1 MAGFLTAAAA
11 FVGES
16 SIGSAL
22 VRIMVA
28 YGLSR
33 LINGNTSAGSGSTA
47 VDAGVKLQA
56 NPDTTN
62 PIPLLYGSSYFGG
75 KVTDAQLVDSNKTMW
90 YCLTLCE
97 ATDAHTF
104 STDPAT
110 GQTAAIV
117 NKIDEIYMNNNRV
130 VMAADGVTV
139 DYVYNS
145 DNIIDHNPAGLVQIY
160 LFNNGSGTPVLPT
173 DHVTGATV
181 PTADARSLMPG
192 WTTDHRMTNLTFAL
206 VKLTYNSSKNI
217 TGLPTFNFK
226 VPNNLYRPGDAIYDY
241 LTRSVSGAALPSEQI
256 NWASI
261 AALNAWSE
269 EMISYLDESDN
280 QTKTLQRA
288 QINGV
293 VNPSISVFNNLQSIA
308 NASGCFINY
317 DINGAQWG
325 VILNKSDTPALNF
338 NDSNILGGITVT
350 GTSLDSMYNAIEVSY
365 PHRELQSQLDTIRI
379 DIPTDNP
386 TYRSAAEPPNVLKLT
401 LNMLDEPV
409 QARELAFIELYQNRM
424 DQVVTFNTDYS
435 MIQAQAG
442 DVITVTNSVYNWTS
456 QQFRIIRVREIES
469 DAGGLA
475 VEITAQEY
483 NSYVYTASGTPL
495 RPGVTT
501 SSLNIPDVGIIGI
514 PPTATVTTANN
525 NASPSITIT
534 GLTPSGIVDRFEFW
548 ISSDGG
554 STYTL
559 LGSTTNS
566 NGEIYAQGTAL
577 TFTDFVTPAGTYR
590 FKTRGCNS
598 TVDGPFSSG
607 TADTT
612 WAPVPTINSASAVT
626 SSGALGSILPALGIG
641 ALAYLGYKYL
651 YPTALNALSDSQV
664 GQLLGMDSSAVRA
677 AKEELDK
684 ASSPNFKI
692 VDVAGNLLL
701 AANKDTLSLS
711 AGEGITIDGNQSTND
726 ITITATGS
734 GSGGSTAFNEI
745 TIGTDHLRASNS
757 QNITLTHGTGIAI
770 TSDTE
775 SNTITI
781 SADATATEESH
792 DYNAGGAIDFGHAS
806 NVYKMDDCEYKVY
819 LPRKLLRT
827 AGTYTILGRCI
838 TGGGYY
844 YSDCYSYNM
853 PTLIIPGLNATVA
866 TGHPMTAG
874 NFTPNYKYSYLS
886 GKTILWRVVGRNEV
900 IAYCNF
906 TDAGDSIAVQ
916 DYCNTATGM
925 RPVFSTFEFPAGY
938 RFVTFANIQ
947 NWITATMNGYPIEP
961 NITETLFSDEYYAQD
976 VQYTNHSRY
985 CQNADGSE
993 PSLALA

>member
-11 FVGES
+11 FIGES
-16 SIGSAL
+16 GIGSAL

-33 LINGNTSAGSGSTA
+33 LVNGTTGSSNTPATQ
-47 VDAGVKLQA
+47 DAGVRLQT

-104 STDPAT
+104 STDPTT
-110 GQTAAIV
+110 GHTQPVV

-130 VMAADGVTV
+130 VMQADGVTV

-145 DNIIDHNPAGLVQIY
+145 DNIIDHNPNGLVQIY
-160 LFNNGSGTPVLPT
+160 LFNNGSGTPVMPT
-173 DHVTGATV
+173 DYTGTATV
-181 PTADARSLMPG
+181 TATANTLMPG
-192 WTTDHRMTNLTFAL
+192 WSTDHRMTNLTFAL
-206 VKLTYNSSKNI
+206 IKLTYNSSKNI
-217 TGLPTFNFK
+217 TALPTFNFK
-226 VPNNLYRPGDAIYDY
+226 VSNNLYRPGDAIFDY
-241 LTRSVSGAALPSEQI
+241 LTRSVSGANLPTSQI

-261 AALNAWSE
+261 SLLNAYSE
-269 EMISYLDESDN
+269 QLVSYTDESDG
-280 QTKTLQRA
+280 QTKTLQRY
-288 QINGV
+288 QINGLI
-293 VNPSISVFNNLQSIA
+293 NPSISIFNNLQSMA

-317 DINGAQWG
+317 DITGGQWG
-325 VILNKSDTPALNF
+325 VILNKNDTPALNF
-338 NDSNILGGITVT
+338 NDTNIIGGITVT

-365 PHRELQSQLDTIRI
+365 PHRQLQSQMDTIRI

-386 TYRSAAEPPNVLKLT
+386 TYRNPTEPPNVLKVS
-401 LNMLDEPV
+401 LNMLDEPL

-424 DQVVTFNTDYS
+424 DQVVTFTTDYS
-435 MIQAQAG
+435 MIQAQSG
-442 DVITVTNSVYNWTS
+442 DVITITNTVYNWTNK
-456 QQFRIIRVREIES
+456 QFRVIRVREIES

-475 VEITAQEY
+475 VEITAQEF
-483 NSYVYTASGTPL
+483 NSGVYTASGTAL
-495 RPGVTT
+495 RPGLPTT
-501 SSLNIPDVGIIGI
+501 TLNIPDVGVIGI
-514 PPTATVTTANN
+514 PPTPTYTSANN

-534 GLTPSGIVDRFEFW
+534 GSTPSGIVDRFEFW
-548 ISSDGG
+548 ISDNGG
-554 STYTL
+554 SAFTL
-559 LGSTTNS
+559 LGSKTNS
-566 NGEIYAQGTAL
+566 NGEVYAQGTNL
-577 TFTDFVTPAGTYR
+577 TFTDFVLPAGTYR

-598 TVDGPFSSG
+598 TVDGPFSSAS
-607 TADTT
+607 TDIT
-612 WAPVPTINSASAVT
+612 WAPVPTINSASTVT

-692 VDVAGNLLL
+692 IDINGNLLL
-701 AANKDTLSLS
+701 AANKDTLTLTS
-711 AGEGITIDGNQSTND
+711 GEGITIAGNQSTND
-726 ITITATGS
+726 ITISAAGS
-734 GSGGSTAFNEI
+734 GSGSSTAFNQV
-745 TIGTDHLRASNS
+745 TVGTDHLSATSS
-757 QNITLTHGTGIAI
+757 QNITLAHGTGISI
-770 TSDTE
+770 TSDTG

-806 NVYKMDDCEYKVY
+806 NVYKLDDCEYKVA
-819 LPRKLLRT
+819 LPRKLIRR
-827 AGTYTILGRCI
+827 AGTYTIKGRCI
-838 TGGGYY
+838 TGGGFYY
-844 YSDCYSYNM
+844 NDCYSYNM

-874 NFTPNYKYSYLS
+874 YFTPTYKYSYLS

-906 TDAGDSIAVQ
+906 SDTGDAIAVQ
-916 DYCNTATGM
+916 DYCGSDPAA
-925 RPVFSTFEFPAGY
+925 RPVFSTFEFPSGY
-938 RFVTFANIQ
+938 RFVTFSNIQ
-947 NWITATMNGYPIEP
+947 NWITATVNGYPIEA
-961 NITETLFSDEYYAQD
+961 NTIETLFSDEYYAQD
-976 VQYTNHSRY
+976 YQYIRHSRY

-993 PSLALA
+993 PSLAFA